1 MAFPALVTST
11 IRARVRRLLNEP
23 TALNFT
29 DGQIDDWIEEAAR
42 TISERTLGVEECNTA
57 FQLATG
63 DADYT
68 YTTAGI
74 TDCIKI
80 EALIYIGDNAYD
92 GDVGASTTKA
102 FALTKIHPRQTE
114 HLTHVYSATA
124 ALNLPRYWW
133 DVNNTIYI
141 HPAPGSTYNLDYM
154 LVLYYK
160 KADIYETGAT
170 YYLPEELREYTIIY
184 AYARALEA
192 NNKVSQSQQYMS
204 IFDNFMAFHY
214 TDRYFKPVDSKD
226 MMTMPDRTQ
235 FAQQG

>member
-1 MAFPALVTST
+1 MAFPALTTAT

-29 DGQIDDWIEEAAR
+29 DGQIDDFIEEAAR
-42 TISERTLGVEECNTA
+42 VISERTLGVEECNTT
-57 FQLATG
+57 FQLATA
-63 DADYT
+63 DYDYT

-80 EALIYIGDNAYD
+80 EALIYLGDADYD

-114 HLTHVYSATA
+114 HLTHIRQGSAA
-124 ALNLPRYWW
+124 DLPRYWW
-133 DVNNTIYI
+133 DVNNTIYV
-141 HPAPGSTYNLDYM
+141 HPAPHSTYNLDYM

-160 KADIYETGAT
+160 KADIYESGAT
-170 YYLPEELREYTIIY
+170 YYIPELLREYTIIY
-184 AYARALEA
+184 AYARALAA
-192 NNKVSQSQQYMS
+192 NNKVAQSQQYMS
-204 IFDNFMAFHY
+204 MFNNFMTFHY

-235 FAQQG
+235 FAQ